1 MVSVKPLSSRTSG
14 NDEALSGLLGLV
26 TESLENLRLRASHVA
41 SLEAPEALGLC
52 PRQLLILCE
61 ILDKGRHRIARR
73 IGELGGFSRQDVDGA
88 RDGLRLPD
96 NAADP
101 VAFMIA
107 YRACC
112 RRLCRALS
120 ESQRTSDGPTGALL
134 GELGLSLE
142 KQLWLMDASPHS
154 RSADSCR
161 SVWLFLTC

>member
-1 MVSVKPLSSRTSG
+1 MVSVKQLSSRTSG
-14 NDEALSGLLGLV
+14 TDDALTGLLGLV
-26 TESLENLRLRASHVA
+26 VESLENLRLRASHA
-41 SLEAPEALGLC
+41 ATLEAPEALGLC
-52 PRQLLILCE
+52 PRQLLLLCE

-73 IGELGGFSRQDVDGA
+73 LDERGGFSRQDADGA
-88 RDGLRLPD
+88 HDGLRLPD
-96 NAADP
+96 NVADP

-112 RRLCRALS
+112 RKLCKALN
-120 ESQRTSDGPTGALL
+120 ESQRISDGPTGALL
-134 GELGLSLE
+134 SELGLSLE